1 MRPGMFPLDRFNR
14 VNKKLDLSIC
24 PIYEFYP
31 QDTGENIENIYKK
44 LYHYNLKNFKIKI
57 ISCHENNWL
66 FKILFYDYLDG
77 ETEYKKLYQNTK
89 KNTVHICVK

>member
-1 MRPGMFPLDRFNR
+1 LIFLDPPYIASCN
-14 VNKKLDLSIC
+14 N
-24 PIYEFYP
+24 FYP

-66 FKILFYDYLDG
+66 FKILFYDYLYG